1 MELHWIWE
9 AILIFFVGTLI
20 LRIGGRK
27 SISQMTISQTIVM
40 IGLGSLLIQPVS
52 GKGLLVTFL
61 VASLLTIMMII
72 TEYLEIKV
80 DFLET
85 FFSGKA
91 VVVIRNGQLNNNN
104 LRKLRLSI
112 DRLETR
118 MRQAGISS
126 IEDVQTA
133 TIEVSGQLGY
143 ELKENKKPV
152 TKEDFGLLM
161 NEITLI
167 KQTIGCTLET
177 PAAKQNLQNN
187 IFAEINN
194 RQFEGNKK
202 EP

>member
-1 MELHWIWE
+1 LQLSWIWQ

-72 TEYLEIKV
+72 TEYFEIKI
-80 DFLET
+80 DALESI
-85 FFSGKA
+85 FSGKA
-91 VVVIRNGQLNNNN
+91 VVVIKNGQLDINN
-104 LRKLRLSI
+104 LGKLRLSI

-118 MRQAGISS
+118 IRQAGISS
-126 IEDVQTA
+126 LEDVQNA
-133 TIEVSGQLGY
+133 TIEVNGQLGY
-143 ELKENKKPV
+143 ELKENKKPI
-152 TKEDFGLLM
+152 TKEDLGLIMAELS
-161 NEITLI
+161 NI
-167 KQTIGCTLET
+167 KQTIGCNLT
-177 PAAKQNLQNN
+177 PATKQNPQNN
-187 IFAEINN
+187 IFLEINSHK
-194 RQFEGNKK
+194 FEGDKK

>member
-1 MELHWIWE
+1 MELSWIWK

-52 GKGLLVTFL
+52 GKGLFVTFA

-80 DFLET
+80 DALET

-91 VVVIRNGQLNNNN
+91 VVVIKNGQLNINN

-126 IEDVQTA
+126 LEDIQNA

-152 TKEDFGLLM
+152 TKEDFALLM
-161 NEITLI
+161 TEITLI
-167 KQTIGCTLET
+167 KQTIGCTIKT
-177 PAAKQNLQNN
+177 PAVIQNPQNN
-187 IFAEINN
+187 IFVEINN
-194 RQFEGNKK
+194 RKFESNKK
-202 EP
+202 DP